1 MQNVKEQKL
10 KLEQKKNRL
19 IAEETRLKLK
29 ERKMRTR
36 HLIEVGG
43 LVTKARLDYLPTNTL
58 YGALL
63 SIAASLENNS
73 GIMSEWTKIGKSK
86 LDEEQTNKH
95 AVILKFDQEPSGE
108 IRKSIREHG
117 LKWNK
122 LRLEWYGYCDTKSL
136 EEAMMTLGYQWTS
149 SPVLPGESTSLN
161 KERDGQNMKYVYVQI
176 LERE

>member
-1 MQNVKEQKL
+1 MQNVNDQKV

-43 LVTKARLDYLPTNTL
+43 LVTKAGLDYLSTNTL

-63 SIAASLENNS
+63 SIATSLETNQ
-73 GIMSEWTKIGKSK
+73 IIKDEWTRIGKTK
-86 LDEEQTNKH
+86 LDQEQTNKH
-95 AVILKFDQEPSGE
+95 AVILKFEQEPSSE
-108 IRKSIREHG
+108 IRKVIRNHS

-122 LRLEWYGYCDTKSL
+122 LRQEWYGYVFNINALKNDLGATL
-136 EEAMMTLGYQWTS
+136 YQIEEF
-149 SPVLPGESTSLN
+149 
-161 KERDGQNMKYVYVQI
+161 
-176 LERE
+176 

>member
-1 MQNVKEQKL
+1 MQNVKEQKI

-43 LVTKARLDYLPTNTL
+43 LITKAGLDYLPTNTL

-63 SIAASLENNS
+63 SIASSLETNQT
-73 GIMSEWTKIGKSK
+73 IKDEWTGIGKTK
-86 LDEEQTNKH
+86 LDQEQTNKH
-95 AVILKFDQEPSGE
+95 AVILKFEQEPSSE
-108 IRKSIREHG
+108 IRQVVRNYG

-122 LRLEWYGYCDTKSL
+122 LRTEWYGYVSDLDSL
-136 EEAMMTLGYQWTS
+136 KVE
-149 SPVLPGESTSLN
+149 LN
-161 KERDGQNMKYVYVQI
+161 TAAHN
-176 LERE
+176 LEIIN

>member
-1 MQNVKEQKL
+1 MQNVTDQKV

-43 LVTKARLDYLPTNTL
+43 LVTKAGLDHLPANTL

-63 SIAASLENNS
+63 SIGESLETNVA
-73 GIMSEWTKIGKSK
+73 IKEQWTKIGKTK

-95 AVILKFDQEPSGE
+95 AVILKFEQDPSSE
-108 IRKSIREHG
+108 IRKVIRNHS

-122 LRLEWYGYCDTKSL
+122 LRQEWYGYVFNINALKNDLGATL
-136 EEAMMTLGYQWTS
+136 YQIEEF
-149 SPVLPGESTSLN
+149 
-161 KERDGQNMKYVYVQI
+161 
-176 LERE
+176 